1 MGGRSADGRRA
12 AASHTGALASEQRV
26 VDAFFAR
33 HGIWRARS
41 VAGLVDA
48 AELYLQGWSP
58 QGRRLAVVSNSG
70 ATCVLS
76 ADAAQDHGLPLA
88 EFSADTVESL
98 TGILPSFATKVN
110 PVDITAAL
118 LTDSSLFGRVLPAL
132 GADPGVDACLIGIP
146 VSGSGYDVPRFA
158 ADAAAF
164 AQSDDKPVVVSTPQ
178 PPVAEQFR
186 KAGLVVFE
194 EESSAIAALAQ
205 LLHHAELMQTARS
218 MPPSLAWTPAPPDGA
233 SPQTIRR
240 DLNEMA
246 EARLIARVHGGAIVA
261 SSVQNLAYDA
271 RKLVAQPHK
280 RLIGEATARLIADN
294 SSMFIN
300 IGTTTE
306 EVARAL
312 AGRSG
317 LLVITN
323 NLNVAAELY
332 RNRNIDVIIT
342 GGSVRPNDGGIVGA
356 AAVDVIRQFR
366 VDTAVIGISAIDADG
381 TLLDF
386 DIREVQVA
394 RAIIGNSRRVILV
407 ADSSK
412 FSRSA
417 PALIGTLADI
427 DILVTDQLASPAI
440 AALCRAHDVEVVEAG
455 GPRESEPS
463 GQE

>member
-1 MGGRSADGRRA
+1 MS
-12 AASHTGALASEQRV
+12 SSEGANR
-26 VDAFFAR
+26 
-33 HGIWRARS
+33 
-41 VAGLVDA
+41 
-48 AELYLQGWSP
+48 
-58 QGRRLAVVSNSG
+58 
-70 ATCVLS
+70 VLS
-76 ADAAQDHGLPLA
+76 RRQAEIIALLRESGRVSVDDLAAQ
-88 EFSADTVESL
+88 F
-98 TGILPSFATKVN
+98 
-110 PVDITAAL
+110 
-118 LTDSSLFGRVLPAL
+118 
-132 GADPGVDACLIGIP
+132 
-146 VSGSGYDVPRFA
+146 
-158 ADAAAF
+158 
-164 AQSDDKPVVVSTPQ
+164 VV
-178 PPVAEQFR
+178 
-186 KAGLVVFE
+186 
-194 EESSAIAALAQ
+194 
-205 LLHHAELMQTARS
+205 
-218 MPPSLAWTPAPPDGA
+218 

-280 RLIGEATARLIADN
+280 RLIGEAAARLIADN

-312 AGRSG
+312 VGRSG

-332 RNRNIDVIIT
+332 RNRAIDVIIT

-356 AAVDVIRQFR
+356 TAVETIRQFR

-394 RAIIGNSRRVILV
+394 RAIIDNARHVILV

-417 PALIGTLADI
+417 PARIGTLADI
-427 DILVTDQLASPAI
+427 DTLVTDHLPSPAI
-440 AALCRAHDVEVVEAG
+440 VALCRAHDVDVVETG
-455 GPRESEPS
+455 GPRETEPA
-463 GQE
+463 GPE